1 MAVVVG
7 CAGNQVRTGMALEID
22 GKIYRVTK
30 NQHVKP
36 GKGGA
41 YVQVRYS
48 SSALGALDADGSANG
63 LGVG

>member
-1 MAVVVG
+1 MAG
-7 CAGNQVRTGMALEID
+7 SSAGNQVRTGMALEIE

-41 YVQVRYS
+41 YVQVRY
-48 SSALGALDADGSANG
+48 
-63 LGVG
+63 